1 MKRRIFIAINL
12 SEKVRKRL
20 KEYQE
25 KFDSLFTHRSFSGG
39 GPVRW
44 TKAPSLHLTLVFIG
58 YVDNEQMLETCKITR
73 KVAEGVEPFF
83 INFKRIIFGPVG
95 KEPRMI
101 WLEGQISEEL
111 SQLKS
116 RLEKA
121 LLAGDTGFR
130 RPETR
135 AFSPHLTL
143 ARIKSDE
150 WCKLL
155 VSDTN
160 SEEQK
165 FEAQLE
171 VNNIEVMESD
181 LKFDGA
187 EYATLESCLLG
198 ESD

>member
-12 SEKVRKRL
+12 PEKIKKRL
-20 KEYQE
+20 KEYREQHNG
-25 KFDSLFTHRSFSGG
+25 L
-39 GPVRW
+39 PVRW
-44 TKAPSLHLTLVFIG
+44 TKMSSLHLTLVFIG
-58 YVDNEQMLETCKITR
+58 YVDNEQMLEACKITR

-130 RPETR
+130 KPETR

-143 ARIKSDE
+143 ARIKADE
-150 WCKLL
+150 WRQLST
-155 VSDTN
+155 SDVN
-160 SEEQK
+160 SVEQK
-165 FEAQLE
+165 FEAQVE
-171 VNNIEVMESD
+171 VNSIEVMESD

-187 EYATLESCLLG
+187 EYATLEECPLLG
-198 ESD
+198 